1 MTQSD
6 APTLSVTPE
15 DIAMLSPR
23 ELAAR
28 LRQRPDTL
36 AQRIGIVI
44 TEASRDRLV
53 ATMPVAGNVQPA
65 GRLHGGATA
74 ALIEEV
80 ASVGSWLNVEMGK
93 QIPLGVDLN
102 VTHVRGA
109 TSGVVTAVA
118 DLVYRGRTVLV
129 WNVTVTGEHGKVTS
143 TGRCTCNV
151 VRL

>member
-1 MTQSD
+1 MTHPD

-15 DIAMLSPR
+15 DIAALSPR
-23 ELAAR
+23 ELAAK

-36 AQRIGIVI
+36 ARRIGIVI
-44 TEASRDRLV
+44 TEASKGRLV

-80 ASVGSWLNVEMGK
+80 ASVGSWLNVEMGR
-93 QIPLGVDLN
+93 QIAVGVDLN

-109 TSGVVTAVA
+109 TAGLVTAVA

-129 WNVTVTGEHGKVTS
+129 WNVTVTNEHGKVTS

-151 VRL
+151 VKL